1 MTAFAHHTWIELRSS
16 LRNRQ
21 LLFLTFAFPLA
32 FYALMGLIMT
42 QINPMFTD
50 TMIPAMVIFAV
61 MIATLLGLPDPLVT
75 ARDAGIFRSYKIHGV
90 PALNALAAPTV
101 TTFLH
106 LAIVAAIILM
116 TATPLFAAPAPLS
129 WGWFLVVTGAATL
142 AHVGLGVLIGV
153 VSSSSRATLL
163 WSQLIFLPSM
173 LVGGLMIP
181 LGLLPAQAQTLARLL
196 PATHAMNAY
205 NGLSARLRPWRS
217 CCWAGCWPLGWLCC
231 SSTGTVRTVRRGC
244 IRPLGCWPCCR
255 TSRQSCSCSRA
266 IAEHCVGGDCS
277 CSRMLPPSRLQ
288 HS

>member
-21 LLFLTFAFPLA
+21 LLFLTYAFPLA

-205 NGLSARLRPWRS
+205 NGLAYGVDPAFSPAASLAILLLGGLLAFGLAVLLFNWDRQNRTARLHP
-217 CCWAGCWPLGWLCC
+217 AFGLL
-231 SSTGTVRTVRRGC
+231 
-244 IRPLGCWPCCR
+244 
-255 TSRQSCSCSRA
+255 A
-266 IAEHCVGGDCS
+266 
-277 CSRMLPPSRLQ
+277 MLPYVAAVVFL
-288 HS
+288 